1 MRDKKALFSILILC
15 VHIYYVYGGSMCSAF
30 CIYDELFLFI
40 IEHKLRTKMAADA
53 VVLNA
58 VAFWGE
64 RKSFHYFRN

>member
-1 MRDKKALFSILILC
+1 M
-15 VHIYYVYGGSMCSAF
+15 GSEGVCMCSTF

-53 VVLNA
+53 VVLIA

-64 RKSFHYFRN
+64 KIFFHYFQN